1 MIWKIIFPPTTN
13 ITPKKFNNKTEL
25 QSSTYQHNNNFFKKK
40 LTRRL
45 TPQSGRNSTAA
56 DTNSFPYFAVKCFRM
71 SINSGTSAHLG
82 EAKITLETASFKS
95 MGQFLK

>member
-1 MIWKIIFPPTTN
+1 
-13 ITPKKFNNKTEL
+13 
-25 QSSTYQHNNNFFKKK
+25 
-40 LTRRL
+40 
-45 TPQSGRNSTAA
+45 
-56 DTNSFPYFAVKCFRM
+56 M